1 MRGIPNWRG
10 SSGNWLAL
18 ILGFALLMGA
28 VATFMFSSP
37 AIQTVTFYSTSVLS
51 YSGCNTNL
59 TGCIIGVTS
68 YATSTSTT
76 TVPAASHADCEPVHV
91 DYLAR
96 CRSHLLGGRFSF
108 KEPLRVRGAIGCV
121 SKPYMS
127 AHCFRRL

>member
-28 VATFMFSSP
+28 FATFMFSSP

-59 TGCIIGVTS
+59 TGCIIGITS

-76 TVPAASHADCEPVHV
+76 TLPAQLPAPIAN
-91 DYLAR
+91 
-96 CRSHLLGGRFSF
+96 
-108 KEPLRVRGAIGCV
+108 
-121 SKPYMS
+121 PYMWIILLVAGILFLGFGVLS
-127 AHCFRRL
+127 KNH